1 MKRSWTALAVFL
13 CALVVLGGCSDYN
26 NTVQYA
32 TGATITGLAP
42 SAIVAGMPAPGT
54 APNCPNTTNGQTNPC
69 FTLIVSASAF
79 NGFLSTTV
87 VQWNQVSLPACSSTS
102 GSNGCSTYVDAV
114 TMRAQ
119 VPYSF
124 VAKVKEVY
132 VNTYT
137 PQSGS
142 GKNGLSNSIHF
153 RIVGEPNPFPTITSI
168 SPTTATACASTATTC
183 PSLAITVSGSNFV
196 PASNNGGSKVTFTGA
211 ATKGVETAVTVTSY
225 TSTELKAT
233 IPGNYLQVTDP
244 SKLPDP
250 AQINVINPSADPGCI
265 TTSCGDL
272 GGGDTN
278 CTTPPIPSTC
288 VRTTQILT
296 ISGTGASAASAAQLV
311 AEEAPAVSQ
320 DGRYVAYASM
330 QGEKAQILLRDTC
343 IGGANDCV
351 PSTRTVSV
359 ASDGSTAGNGD
370 SHNATMT
377 LDGRYVAFSSAST
390 NLVSGA
396 PSGRQVYLH
405 DTCVGATAE
414 CKPTT
419 TLISKDEEGKLAGT
433 EGILPSI
440 SNSGRFVAFLAVTP
454 GAKSGAGATNAQS
467 ATPNSGMRQVF
478 VRDTCLGE
486 SNCTPKT
493 TRISLEPGDT
503 PANTTKPAGP
513 SLSGLAKQIALT
525 DTKTSTVFTPT
536 TPIDDRVFL
545 AIPKEN

>member
-1 MKRSWTALAVFL
+1 MKRSWTALAVSLF
-13 CALVVLGGCSDYN
+13 ALGMLAGCNDYN

-32 TGATITGLAP
+32 TGATITSLSP

-69 FTLIVSASAF
+69 FTLIVTASPY
-79 NGFLSTTV
+79 NGFLNTTV
-87 VQWNQVSLPACSSTS
+87 VQWNQVSLPACSANS
-102 GSNGCSTYVDAV
+102 GSNGCSTYINLT
-114 TMRAQ
+114 TMQAQ

-124 VAKVKEVY
+124 VTKVQEAY

-153 RIVGEPNPFPTITSI
+153 RIVGTPNPFPTITSI
-168 SPTTATACASTATTC
+168 SPTTATACPSTTTNC
-183 PSLAITVSGSNFV
+183 PSVTVTVTGTNFL
-196 PASNNGGSKVTFTGA
+196 PTSNNGGSKVTFTGA
-211 ATKGVETAVTVTSY
+211 ATNGVENALTVTSY
-225 TSTELKAT
+225 STTELKAT
-233 IPGNYLQVTDP
+233 IPGNFLQVTDTT
-244 SKLPDP
+244 KLPDP

-296 ISGTGASAASAAQLV
+296 ISATGAAAASAAQLV
-311 AEEAPAVSQ
+311 AEEAPAVSE

-330 QGEKAQILLRDTC
+330 QAGKAQILLRDTC
-343 IGGANDCV
+343 VGAANDCV
-351 PSTRTVSV
+351 ASTRTVSV
-359 ASDGSTAGNGD
+359 ANEGTTAGNGD

-377 LDGRYVAFSSAST
+377 LDGRYVAFSSAAT

-396 PSGRQVYLH
+396 PSGRQVYLR
-405 DTCVGATAE
+405 DTCIGATAD
-414 CKPTT
+414 CKPAT
-419 TLISKDEEGKLAGT
+419 TLISKDEEGKLTGT

-454 GAKSGAGATNAQS
+454 DPKSGNKATSAQS
-467 ATPNSGMRQVF
+467 TAPNSGLRQVF
-478 VRDTCLGE
+478 VRDTCLGA
-486 SNCTPKT
+486 SNCKPKT
-493 TRISLEPGDT
+493 TRISMEPGDT
-503 PANTTKPAGP
+503 PANSTKPAGP
-513 SLSGLAKQIALT
+513 SLAGLAKHLALT
-525 DTKTSTVFTPT
+525 DAKSSTVFTPT

-545 AIPKEN
+545 AMPKEN